1 MLEII
6 RFTVGPF
13 GAHPERFPDA
23 LSHCLADE
31 LAGAYNP
38 ASPYTQIRITP
49 TRENAIMRIRLL
61 ALAIVLI
68 FSAFNAC
75 RSSGSSYP
83 GSPQDTSPVIAEIN
97 GTSARLAAFERFIKS
112 RLSDFAD
119 QSEQNQAENDRQ
131 RSQLLDEF
139 IRRQLVVQEAN
150 KNNIEPTDDEIRRAL
165 EEQHKQTN
173 AQGAD
178 QNQVTLESS
187 ERRIEIFNDLLMLKY
202 QTEVLKLKEV
212 KVTPQEVQD
221 YYNRNPERYQGRS
234 GFLVREIRVSE
245 EEQAQKLYRQALAKP
260 ADFAVL
266 AKENSESPT
275 AVNGGLMDYEAQRLP
290 QVLEQAITPLKVG
303 TISKVVKSNYGFH
316 IFKLEK
322 RAEPIPL
329 EKARK
334 EIEDKLLSEKNQT
347 LIDDLNKRLLAGAKI
362 NIYRDRL
369 GFNYVGS
376 L

>member
-1 MLEII
+1 MLATARGTVTVADVAGRGVQSGIAGDGQTRII
-6 RFTVGPF
+6 TLR
-13 GAHPERFPDA
+13 A
-23 LSHCLADE
+23 
-31 LAGAYNP
+31 
-38 ASPYTQIRITP
+38 
-49 TRENAIMRIRLL
+49 NAIMRIKFL
-61 ALAIVLI
+61 ALAVALI
-68 FSAFNAC
+68 CGAFNAC
-75 RSSGSSYP
+75 RSTKSSYP
-83 GSPQDTSPVIAEIN
+83 GSPEDNSPVIAEIN
-97 GTSARLAAFERFIKS
+97 GTAAHKAAFERFVKS

-119 QSEQNQAENDRQ
+119 QSEQNQAESDQQ
-131 RSQLLDEF
+131 RSQMLDEF
-139 IRRQLVVQEAN
+139 IRRQLIVQEAN
-150 KNNIEPTDDEIRRAL
+150 KNNIEPTDEEIRRAL

-178 QNQVTLESS
+178 QNLATLESG
-187 ERRIEIFNDLLMLKY
+187 ERRIEIFNELLMLKY

-212 KVTPQEVQD
+212 KVTPQEVED
-221 YYNRNPERYQGRS
+221 YYKRNVERYQGRS
-234 GFLVREIRVSE
+234 GFLVREIRVTDE
-245 EEQAQKLYRQALAKP
+245 AQAQKLHRQALAKP

-303 TISKVVKSNYGFH
+303 TISRVVKSNYGFH
-316 IFKLEK
+316 IFKLEQ
-322 RAEPIPL
+322 RAEPVPL

-334 EIEDKLLSEKNQT
+334 EIEDKLLSEKNQA
-347 LIDDLNKRLLAGAKI
+347 LIDGLNKRLLADAKI

>member
-1 MLEII
+1 
-6 RFTVGPF
+6 
-13 GAHPERFPDA
+13 
-23 LSHCLADE
+23 
-31 LAGAYNP
+31 
-38 ASPYTQIRITP
+38 
-49 TRENAIMRIRLL
+49 MRIKLI
-61 ALAIVLI
+61 ALAVLLI
-68 FSAFNAC
+68 CDAFNAC
-75 RSSGSSYP
+75 RSTKSTYLGA
-83 GSPQDTSPVIAEIN
+83 PQDTSPVVAEIN
-97 GTSARLAAFERFIKS
+97 GTPARMAAFERFVKS

-119 QSEQNQAENDRQ
+119 QSEQNQDESDRQ

-139 IRRQLVVQEAN
+139 IRRQLIVQEAN
-150 KNNIEPTDDEIRRAL
+150 KRNIEPTDEEIRRAL

-178 QNQVTLESS
+178 QNLVTLESS

-212 KVTPQEVQD
+212 KVTPQEVED
-221 YYNRNPERYQGRS
+221 YYNRNAEHYRGRS
-234 GFLVREIRVSE
+234 GFLVREIRVTDE
-245 EEQAQKLYRQALAKP
+245 AQAQKLYRQALAKP

-266 AKENSESPT
+266 ARENSESPT

-303 TISKVVKSNYGFH
+303 SISKVVKSNYGFH
-316 IFKLEK
+316 IFKLEQ
-322 RAEPIPL
+322 RAEPMPL

-347 LIDDLNKRLLAGAKI
+347 LIDDLNKRLLDSAKI
-362 NIYRDRL
+362 NIYRDHL
-369 GFNYVGS
+369 GFNYVGN

>member
-1 MLEII
+1 M
-6 RFTVGPF
+6 
-13 GAHPERFPDA
+13 
-23 LSHCLADE
+23 
-31 LAGAYNP
+31 
-38 ASPYTQIRITP
+38 
-49 TRENAIMRIRLL
+49 MRIKII

-68 FSAFNAC
+68 CSAFNAC
-75 RSSGSSYP
+75 RSTGSSYP

-97 GTSARLAAFERFIKS
+97 GTSARLTAFERFVKS

-119 QSEQNQAENDRQ
+119 QSEQNQAESDRQ

-139 IRRQLVVQEAN
+139 IRRQLIVQEAD
-150 KNNIEPTDDEIRRAL
+150 KNNIEPTDDEIRRAY

-178 QNQVTLESS
+178 QNQVTLDSS
-187 ERRIEIFNDLLMLKY
+187 ERRFEIFNDLLILKY

-212 KVTPQEVQD
+212 KVTPQEVED
-221 YYNRNPERYQGRS
+221 YYNRNQERYQGRS

-245 EEQAQKLYRQALAKP
+245 EDQAQKLHRQALAKP

-322 RAEPIPL
+322 RAEPMPL

-334 EIEDKLLSEKNQT
+334 DIEDKLLSLKNQT
-347 LIDDLNKRLLAGAKI
+347 LIDDFNKRLLAGAKI